1 MTNNPFKAGMYDGVP
16 TYHVTADD
24 RLRVVGSF
32 ERAYCAAALLVPGL
46 QKTVAS
52 AVHRRI
58 RHLDRVATVVT
69 FEDHGQ
75 DFLRWE
81 LDAKGTVIGCEP
93 FQASIWCGNV
103 VIDHEKLVV
112 GGTLR
117 YKTPGDA
124 SSTDSIR
131 YPLVRIERK
140 EGGAA

>member
-1 MTNNPFKAGMYDGVP
+1 MTDNPFKAGVYGGVQ

-32 ERAYCAAALLVPGL
+32 DRPQCDAALLVQGL
-46 QKTVAS
+46 QKTVAG

-58 RHLDRVATVVT
+58 RHLNRVATVLT

-103 VIDHEKLVV
+103 VTDHGKLVV
-112 GGTLR
+112 GETLR
-117 YKTPGDA
+117 YKSPGDA

-140 EGGAA
+140 GGAA

>member
-1 MTNNPFKAGMYDGVP
+1 MTNNPFKAGAYDGVP

-24 RLRVVGSF
+24 RLRLVGSF
-32 ERAYCAAALLVPGL
+32 ERAQCDAALLVPGL

-58 RHLDRVATVVT
+58 RHLDRVATVVA

-81 LDAKGTVIGCEP
+81 LDANGTVIGCEP

-112 GGTLR
+112 GR
-117 YKTPGDA
+117 H
-124 SSTDSIR
+124 
-131 YPLVRIERK
+131 
-140 EGGAA
+140 AALQDPW

>member
-1 MTNNPFKAGMYDGVP
+1 MTNNPFKAGVYGGVP

-24 RLRVVGSF
+24 RLRLVSSF
-32 ERAYCAAALLVPGL
+32 ERAQCDAALLVPGL

-69 FEDHGQ
+69 FEDQGQ

-93 FQASIWCGNV
+93 FQASVWHGKKV
-103 VIDHEKLVV
+103 FQPALLAVGDLVHFYEKQEKAF
-112 GGTLR
+112 R
-117 YKTPGDA
+117 H
-124 SSTDSIR
+124 IR
-131 YPLVRIERK
+131 YRVAKVERFEK
-140 EGGAA
+140 GHPK